1 VSTMSL
7 VKRLFRGSIAQ
18 TLHIVVTIGVGLFM
32 LPFMVSQLGESMYGI
47 WILIGG
53 FTATLYLFDFGFAT
67 AVTRFMARYI
77 QQEDTRKAN
86 QVINSSLIIYSGLA
100 VVVML
105 ASAVIAWVS
114 PVWVENPDNVLLIR
128 LLILI
133 AGLQIA
139 LGFPFKAFA
148 GIAAAY
154 VRYDLTAWCR
164 IVVKVLSTVCSVIA
178 LLHGYELLAISLVQ
192 LGASILTD
200 IILISIAKYLHP
212 AMRIRREFVDG
223 ETMRSL
229 FNYSNWAFL
238 IDITNLAKD
247 KADIFLIGAY
257 LGTSLLTTYYV
268 AVRLVEYSLQ
278 FLTKAT
284 GMSTPVFAASQA
296 KGDTVDLHDKIAVFL
311 RINMI
316 LGGFALFGLILLGE
330 PLIRL
335 WMGAEFE
342 YTTAY
347 HTLVVLV
354 SGRMLMFLTA
364 PMGSVLMA
372 TSRHRLQ
379 AFLGIAETLTS
390 ASLIFLLIGVLDY
403 GIVAAAIGVS
413 APLFIGRAFVMPFI
427 VQREVGF
434 TVNRAIKELGKP
446 IVLIALSCIVASAMT
461 RFLLPTGTL
470 PEFLFTG
477 LAITTVYWLF
487 VLPSLSKREWGHL
500 AQLLP
505 GKLGVRARNYLSAN
519 Q

>member
-1 VSTMSL
+1 MSL

-212 AMRIRREFVDG
+212 AMRIRREFVDR

-284 GMSTPVFAASQA
+284 GMSTPV
-296 KGDTVDLHDKIAVFL
+296 
-311 RINMI
+311 
-316 LGGFALFGLILLGE
+316 
-330 PLIRL
+330 
-335 WMGAEFE
+335 
-342 YTTAY
+342 
-347 HTLVVLV
+347 
-354 SGRMLMFLTA
+354 
-364 PMGSVLMA
+364 
-372 TSRHRLQ
+372 RHRRL
-379 AFLGIAETLTS
+379 
-390 ASLIFLLIGVLDY
+390 
-403 GIVAAAIGVS
+403 
-413 APLFIGRAFVMPFI
+413 
-427 VQREVGF
+427 
-434 TVNRAIKELGKP
+434 RAIP
-446 IVLIALSCIVASAMT
+446 SICMT
-461 RFLLPTGTL
+461 RLPFFCEST
-470 PEFLFTG
+470 
-477 LAITTVYWLF
+477 
-487 VLPSLSKREWGHL
+487 
-500 AQLLP
+500 
-505 GKLGVRARNYLSAN
+505 
-519 Q
+519 